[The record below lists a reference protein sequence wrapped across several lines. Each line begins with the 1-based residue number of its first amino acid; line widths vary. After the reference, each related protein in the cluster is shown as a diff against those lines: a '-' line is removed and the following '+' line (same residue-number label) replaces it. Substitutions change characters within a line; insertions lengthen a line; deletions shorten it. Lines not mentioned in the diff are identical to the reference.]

1 MSTDFELCCIEA
13 TGFVRRLDDLGRIQI
28 PKPLRE
34 RIGLEEGDPLA
45 IFLGSEGE
53 IILKRYQP

>member
-1 MSTDFELCCIEA
+1 MSTGFNLCCIEA

-28 PKPLRE
+28 PKAVRE
-34 RIGLEEGDPLA
+34 RIGLEEGDPLV
-45 IFLGSEGE
+45 IFFGSNGE